1 MEVEGQYV
9 DLDLVNDVFWDD
21 ENTVLLRKF
30 KLEEWKKR
38 EEDDRIKARIAKEV
52 VRRDIEALKRN
63 KELEKKNISSDS
75 NGRIIII
82 KPNNIDKFIPDFI
95 QSKAALKDK
104 DNEIK
109 KIFEKTEEKK
119 VKPIIILNTEEKKEK
134 FDKSIASINKYQR
147 GKQQM
152 PNGNNNTENKIENE
166 IIQPYGSNYE

>member
-152 PNGNNNTENKIENE
+152 PNT
-166 IIQPYGSNYE
+166 

>member
-119 VKPIIILNTEEKKEK
+119 VKPIIILNTEEKKDK
-134 FDKSIASINKYQR
+134 FDKSIDSINKYKR
-147 GKQQM
+147 GKKQM
-152 PNGNNNTENKIENE
+152 PN
-166 IIQPYGSNYE
+166 